1 MLEDAT
7 MLDNNFMLN
16 EVGYKLS
23 LTDKEEKN
31 LFKDYYIKTCNYIYE
46 NHFTRPTPQTIERVL
61 NGLYLLTDKLNS
73 IICSIDDINFRKY
86 LFKLAMAKQ
95 IIYDL
100 ENGRVTMQ
108 RTDQT
113 YDVCPEFKSNLSFLG
128 FIQTGKFSRVGK

>member
-1 MLEDAT
+1 MLENAT
-7 MLDNNFMLN
+7 MLDNDFMLN

-31 LFKDYYIKTCNYIYE
+31 LFKDYYIKTCEFIYE
-46 NHFTRPTPQTIERVL
+46 NHFTRPSQKTIEMVL
-61 NGLYLLTDKLNS
+61 NGLYLPTSKLNS
-73 IICSIDDINFRKY
+73 IVCTIDDMDFRKY

-108 RTDQT
+108 RTEQT
-113 YDVCPEFKSNLSFLG
+113 YDVCPEFRSNLSFLG
-128 FIQTGKFSRVGK
+128 FVQSGMYSRIGK

>member
-1 MLEDAT
+1 MFEDAT

-61 NGLYLLTDKLNS
+61 NGLYLPTDKLNS
-73 IICSIDDINFRKY
+73 IICSIDDINLRKN

-100 ENGRVTMQ
+100 EKKKNTIQ

-113 YDVCPEFKSNLSFLG
+113 YDICPEFKSNLSFLG
-128 FIQTGKFSRVGK
+128 FVQTGKFSRVGK

>member
-1 MLEDAT
+1 MFEDAT

-61 NGLYLLTDKLNS
+61 NGLYLPTDKLNS
-73 IICSIDDINFRKY
+73 IICSIDDINLRKN

-128 FIQTGKFSRVGK
+128 FVQTGKFSRVGK

>member
-61 NGLYLLTDKLNS
+61 NGLYLPTDKLNS

>member
-61 NGLYLLTDKLNS
+61 NGLYLPTDKLNS
-73 IICSIDDINFRKY
+73 IIFSIDDINFRKY

-128 FIQTGKFSRVGK
+128 FVQTGKFSRVGK

>member
-1 MLEDAT
+1 MLENAT

-61 NGLYLLTDKLNS
+61 SGLYLPTDKLNS

-108 RTDQT
+108 RADQT

-128 FIQTGKFSRVGK
+128 FVQTGKFSRVGK

>member
-46 NHFTRPTPQTIERVL
+46 NHFTRPSLKTIERVL
-61 NGLYLLTDKLNS
+61 NGLYLPTDKLNS

>member
-61 NGLYLLTDKLNS
+61 NGLYLPTDKLNS

-128 FIQTGKFSRVGK
+128 FVQTGKFSRVGK

>member
-1 MLEDAT
+1 MLENAT

-16 EVGYKLS
+16 EAGYKLS

-31 LFKDYYIKTCNYIYE
+31 LFKDYYLKTCEFINR
-46 NHFTRPTPQTIERVL
+46 NHFTNPNIDTIESVL
-61 NGLYLLTDKLNS
+61 DGRHIPVDKINS
-73 IICSIDDINFRKY
+73 IICSIDSTDLRKY
-86 LFKLAMAKQ
+86 LFKMAMAKQ

-113 YDVCPEFKSNLSFLG
+113 YNVCPEFNSNLSFLG
-128 FIQTGKFSRVGK
+128 FVQTGKYSRVGK

>member
-31 LFKDYYIKTCNYIYE
+31 LFKDYYIKTCSYIYE
-46 NHFTRPTPQTIERVL
+46 NHFTRPTPQTVERVL
-61 NGLYLLTDKLNS
+61 NGLYLPTDRLNS
-73 IICSIDDINFRKY
+73 IICSIEDTQLRKY
-86 LFKLAMAKQ
+86 LFKFAMAKQ

-128 FIQTGKFSRVGK
+128 FVQTGKFSRIGK

>member
-1 MLEDAT
+1 MFEDAT

-61 NGLYLLTDKLNS
+61 NGLYLPTDKLNS
-73 IICSIDDINFRKY
+73 IICSIDDINLRKN

-113 YDVCPEFKSNLSFLG
+113 YDICPEFKSNLSFLG
-128 FIQTGKFSRVGK
+128 FVQTGKFSRVGK

>member
-23 LTDKEEKN
+23 LTDKEEKS

-46 NHFTRPTPQTIERVL
+46 NHFTRPTPQTVERVL
-61 NGLYLLTDKLNS
+61 NGLYLPTDKLNG
-73 IICSIDDINFRKY
+73 IICSIEDTQLRKY

-128 FIQTGKFSRVGK
+128 FVQTGKFSRIGK